1 MRVALCW
8 FSHSENRRSVT
19 PPGSE
24 DDHKGSWR
32 LGAALWQLGGST
44 TQFGLVRTW
53 TASLLSFR
61 QRTFQTWPASHHA
74 PPKLSLNTTLRA
86 IDKRV
91 SNAFPTPLALPTRIS
106 QRVDCDRLIFRR
118 FSTCRDNAGG
128 TGSSIAPLGGLRP
141 GKKWRNLPSAKP
153 STDTRATLHPSRPPV
168 LSISRLFFSACHF
181 RRLRFLHHSRDNRDF
196 SPSPDSHRSLD
207 FFRVPFP
214 VLIVINQPHASSRQP
229 PSWRTST
236 SRRRRRPSR

>member
-1 MRVALCW
+1 MQLLMRVALCW

-32 LGAALWQLGGST
+32 LGGGFVATWWVHRPIRPSAYLDRLLALVPAANFSDLACQPS
-44 TQFGLVRTW
+44 R
-53 TASLLSFR
+53 SS
-61 QRTFQTWPASHHA
+61 QTLPQHHA
-74 PPKLSLNTTLRA
+74 SRHRQARQQRLSN
-86 IDKRV
+86 
-91 SNAFPTPLALPTRIS
+91 PLALPTRIS

-118 FSTCRDNAGG
+118 RFSTCRDNAGG
-128 TGSSIAPLGGLRP
+128 IGSSIAPLGGLRP

-207 FFRVPFP
+207 FF
-214 VLIVINQPHASSRQP
+214 ASLS
-229 PSWRTST
+229 PSS
-236 SRRRRRPSR
+236 S